1 MTLDEMLPLLVYDLK
16 NEWKHLRF
24 YLYHASAITG
34 PHAEEYKEVF
44 LKEAAS
50 EMEHVTEFSDLI
62 WGLGGEPTPTS
73 NDFPLF
79 TEVRDA
85 IAYALEMEQEVVKN
99 YAERIRQAE
108 ALPDPVGRWLTIFL
122 EDQINHS
129 QRDVDRFK
137 RLLAGWRAG

>member
-1 MTLDEMLPLLVYDLK
+1 MTTADIVTLLLDDLK

-50 EMEHVTEFSDLI
+50 EMTHVTEFSDLI
-62 WGLGGEPTPTS
+62 WGLGGEPTPAS
-73 NDFPLF
+73 NDFPMF
-79 TEVRDA
+79 TDVLGVLG
-85 IAYALEMEQEVVKN
+85 YALEMEQEVVKN

-108 ALPDPVGRWLTIFL
+108 ALPNPVGRWITIFL
-122 EDQINHS
+122 EDQLAHS

-137 RLLAGWRAG
+137 RLLVNT

>member
-1 MTLDEMLPLLVYDLK
+1 MTTADIVTLLLDDLK

-50 EMEHVTEFSDLI
+50 EMTHVTEFSDLI
-62 WGLGGEPTPTS
+62 WGLGGEPTPAS
-73 NDFPLF
+73 NDFPMF
-79 TEVRDA
+79 TDVLGA
-85 IAYALEMEQEVVKN
+85 LGYALEMEQEVVKN

-108 ALPDPVGRWLTIFL
+108 ALPNPVGRWITIFL
-122 EDQINHS
+122 EDQLAHS

-137 RLLAGWRAG
+137 RLLVNT